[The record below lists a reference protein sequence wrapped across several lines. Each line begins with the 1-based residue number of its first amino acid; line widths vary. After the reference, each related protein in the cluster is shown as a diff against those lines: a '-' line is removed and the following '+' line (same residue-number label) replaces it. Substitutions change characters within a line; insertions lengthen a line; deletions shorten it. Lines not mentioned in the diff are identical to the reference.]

1 MEDVVTAPIINAV
14 TREEMTGQMLS
25 EIADP
30 DVFPAHAAP
39 VSKIM
44 RDAALR
50 DKKLG
55 IPHRGQL
62 WERVAERGA

>member
-1 MEDVVTAPIINAV
+1 MTAPIINAV
-14 TREEMTGQMLS
+14 TREPLTEKMQA
-25 EIADP
+25 EIAEP